1 MYGTSSRTVS
11 GCERNCARATG
22 LRGAEPTVK
31 MPWRYPQRV
40 RRECRA
46 EEGNLSVK
54 GRRTTHRP
62 LLRVRATKLRASA
75 SLESA
80 RKRLEE
86 SLLDCYGCVWGI
98 RPGEKRGSGDGT
110 E

>member
-11 GCERNCARATG
+11 GSERNCARATG

-75 SLESA
+75 SLELA
-80 RKRLEE
+80 RKRLILTERKREAVPPMPMALTVLE
-86 SLLDCYGCVWGI
+86 SVQ
-98 RPGEKRGSGDGT
+98 
-110 E
+110 